1 MKKIRLTTI
10 TALLMILSIGCKS
23 SEHRSKNDETMISS
37 PIQIRFI
44 PGPKA
49 IVYKTR
55 KDYSR
60 FVPVTLDETRSHII
74 SYPAPTDIYYEGK
87 LAVPTQLNNGYWLDN
102 RGIGPNAA
110 FTDYTYEEYSKLK
123 EAPSLEILEKRII
136 DRNPITEYWN
146 CGLRTSYT
154 DEVNQLNEVI
164 KSGFKGAKNGLEK

>member
-1 MKKIRLTTI
+1 MKKIWLTTI
-10 TALLMILSIGCKS
+10 TALFMALSTGCKS
-23 SEHRSKNDETMISS
+23 SENRSKNNEASITSISM
-37 PIQIRFI
+37 RFA

-49 IVYKTR
+49 IVYKTV
-55 KDYSR
+55 KNYAK
-60 FVPVTLDETRSHII
+60 FVPVTLDETRTRII

-146 CGLRTSYT
+146 CGLRASYT
-154 DEVNQLNEVI
+154 DEVSQLNEVI
-164 KSGFKGAKNGLEK
+164 KSGFKGAKNGLKK